1 MATAKSNLKA
11 LIEKQTPAVRRAFL
25 KMIAEMKSE
34 AQITLIISHLQAGNI
49 GKAMLALNMDP
60 AFLAPLDDALH
71 SAYLIG
77 GQDAMAGLPRIPDP
91 FTGGRVVARFDLR
104 NPKAELHLANIS
116 SELVTNVFEPM
127 VDAIQAVLTENMAS
141 GVNARTAALDIVGRV
156 NALSGK
162 REGGIIG
169 LNKPQILHSQTA
181 NAELLSGDPKQ
192 LRNYLTRKTR
202 NKSLDHHVRASIKSG
217 KPIDPKTAKQM
228 IMKMNN
234 KQLIQRGNMIART
247 ELRGAMN
254 NSKYQAYEQMVD
266 SGKLQASQITLIWRK
281 TPDSNVRS
289 SHDVMEAQRRKF
301 GTPFTSGDGNSLKH
315 PLDASLGAPASD
327 VLGCRC
333 DFEAEIDRFAGLT

>member
-11 LIEKQTPAVRRAFL
+11 LIEKQTPSVRRAFL
-25 KMIAEMKSE
+25 RMITEMKSE
-34 AQITLIISHLQAGNI
+34 AQITLVVEHLRAGDI
-49 GKAMLALNMDP
+49 GKAMLALNMDS
-60 AFLAPLDDALH
+60 AFLAPLDGALH
-71 SAYLIG
+71 SAYLVG

-104 NPKAELHLANIS
+104 NPKAEAHLATIS
-116 SELVTNVFEPM
+116 SELVTNLFEPM
-127 VDAIQAVLTENMAS
+127 EASIRAVLADNMAN
-141 GVNARTAALDIVGRV
+141 GVNAKTAALDMVGRV
-156 NALSGK
+156 NELSGK
-162 REGGIIG
+162 REGGLIG
-169 LNKPQILHSQTA
+169 LNKPQIRASQTA
-181 NAELLSGDPKQ
+181 NVELLSGDKAQ
-192 LRNYLTRKTR
+192 LENYLTRKTR

-217 KPIDPKTAKQM
+217 KPIDKRTAKLM

-281 TPDSNVRS
+281 THDSKVRS
-289 SHDVMEAQRRKF
+289 SHDAMGGQRRTF
-301 GTPFTSGDGNSLKH
+301 GMPFTSGDGYSLKH
-315 PLDASLGAPASD
+315 PLDSSLGAPASET
-327 VLGCRC
+327 LQCRC